1 MMKIPKGKLIP
12 IGGNEAKDIVE
23 DQEDQQMKVNSR
35 KSILKEIIHEMRVK
49 KPLIEIIPAA
59 SNHQEEIGE
68 NYRKAFKKLGLE
80 INVMIINDKKN
91 TDDETNLE
99 RIANA
104 DGIFFTGGDQLKLRD
119 TLHGSKLLEL
129 IRKKY
134 INEDFV
140 IAGTSAGA
148 MIMSELMINTGESQE
163 SVLKGIVRLTEGFD
177 FLPGTIIDTHFFNR
191 GRFARLTEALLQ
203 KHKLTGF
210 GISED
215 SGLVVNEGNLLRA
228 IGSGT
233 VLIIDNHEIKST
245 NYAKIKS
252 REPVFV
258 ENLVVHILA
267 PGSAYKLKEKEF
279 VIAEF

>member
-12 IGGNEAKDIVE
+12 IGGNEAKD
-23 DQEDQQMKVNSR
+23 DQEETDDQQKVNFR
-35 KSILKEIIHEMRVK
+35 KGILKEIVSEMRGN
-49 KPLIEIIPAA
+49 KPVIELIPAA
-59 SNHQEEIGE
+59 SNHQQEIADR
-68 NYRKAFKKLGLE
+68 YRKAFGKLGYK
-80 INVMIINDKKN
+80 INVLIIEDNKN
-91 TDDETNLE
+91 TDDNVNLE
-99 RIANA
+99 RIEKA

-119 TLHGSKLLEL
+119 TLHCSKLFDL
-129 IRKKY
+129 IKKKY

-163 SVLKGIVRLTEGFD
+163 SVLKGIVRLTEGFN

-215 SGLVVNEGNLLRA
+215 SGLIVTEGNLMRA

-233 VLIIDNHEIKST
+233 VMIIDNHEIKNT
-245 NYAKIKS
+245 NYARIKVK
-252 REPVFV
+252 EPVFV

-279 VIAEF
+279 IIPE